1 MNCAFIYDLY
11 LGMLRISLGY
21 PFLVSVFLQS
31 LTGQSFNRLQ
41 SAIVEKVDFLKKRL
55 ASGLNPHDVSDP
67 RMTMSDSLIL
77 YQYTLFQYHDYT
89 L

>member
-1 MNCAFIYDLY
+1 M
-11 LGMLRISLGY
+11 
-21 PFLVSVFLQS
+21 FLQS
-31 LTGQSFNRLQ
+31 LTGQSKILSIGHRR
-41 SAIVEKVDFLKKRL
+41 KVDFEKKRL